1 MMAKGT
7 RLAAR
12 SLIELPS
19 TAAAVN
25 CHSPVFQNAIGEP
38 DQDFLTYQITAVY
51 NGVSGELTGSVSF
64 ARNAL
69 LAGKQTAIR
78 LAVNAMMQ
86 EFEPGNSLNNA
97 NIQIS
102 GLPV

>member
-1 MMAKGT
+1 MAKNPI
-7 RLAAR
+7 LNAL
-12 SLIELPS
+12 SMIELPS

-25 CHSPVFQNAIGEP
+25 CTAPVFQNAIGEP
-38 DQDFLTYQITAVY
+38 DQDFLTYQISAVY
-51 NGVSGELTGSVSF
+51 NGISGELTGSASF

-69 LAGKQTAIR
+69 LAGKQAAVR

-97 NIQIS
+97 NIQVS